1 MRTFCPDSCI
11 QLTMTVHPLMH
22 HILHSPWLLTNL
34 AWHTLSRLSTLLCLC
49 LSIFR
54 CSWGGTPVSFQ
65 WKGTSCVK
73 DSKPYRVLYASN
85 SQGPPGTPNCRC
97 ANMQTV
103 TPPTA
108 PGYSWSYNADI
119 QGKDLAADGNKFYKI
134 CAPGNPAAIAA
145 KCNEPHKGG
154 KCVAFTWDGNCGYLK
169 YANGPTTFKTG
180 WYTYKKNTA
189 TTGH

>member
-1 MRTFCPDSCI
+1 MKKAYLLVAVALAALACAQAQTCPSAVCNSYFANAAGGPIDCCWYNY
-11 QLTMTVHPLMH
+11 Q
-22 HILHSPWLLTNL
+22 SPGDK
-34 AWHTLSRLSTLLCLC
+34 
-49 LSIFR
+49 

-73 DSKPYRVLYASN
+73 DSKPYMVLYASN

-97 ANMQTV
+97 ANMYSV

-119 QGKDLAADGNKFYKI
+119 QGKDLAADGKGYYKV

-154 KCVAFTWDGNCGYLK
+154 NCVAFTWDGNCGYLK
-169 YANGPTTFKTG
+169 FANGPTTFKKG
-180 WYTYKKNTA
+180 WYTYKKNSA